1 MIENENQVKGGR
13 EGSCDLYLE
22 FWDPLHISAMFETRI
37 WTGLHISGTVCSAM
51 KSYRQMGNH
60 GWGFQIWDRWRLS
73 ICSFH
78 DQANFPT
85 KIA

>member
-37 WTGLHISGTVCSAM
+37 
-51 KSYRQMGNH
+51 
-60 GWGFQIWDRWRLS
+60 
-73 ICSFH
+73 
-78 DQANFPT
+78 
-85 KIA
+85 